1 MSPFHLF
8 SFSVEPCRVN
18 SSIYTSSLQPPEDTG
33 LTYLRTRVF
42 PAAHLSNIT
51 KEIFRLPNP
60 NTFSFLICWSL
71 GTRFYA
77 TFSFE
82 SAFSPLISPTLFSC
96 KSMLLTFLARIHH
109 IFLDAQARSL
119 EATIGSSLPS
129 GTNGFKLRKSWILR
143 FASHL
148 PLRGMSFFV
157 FCHPFMA
164 TGCPPSSFSHSA
176 AGVIPPTSKP
186 NYVTPWLKI
195 H

>member
-109 IFLDAQARSL
+109 IFLDASKKPGSHHWVLPPLRHQWIQAQEELNSTLCITSSPEGNELLRVLSSFYGNSL
-119 EATIGSSLPS
+119 SSL
-129 GTNGFKLRKSWILR
+129 FL
-143 FASHL
+143 F
-148 PLRGMSFFV
+148 PLCCWRNS
-157 FCHPFMA
+157 
-164 TGCPPSSFSHSA
+164 
-176 AGVIPPTSKP
+176 P
-186 NYVTPWLKI
+186 NK
-195 H
+195 